1 MSAAPSMVRVFAGPV
16 AWAVHFI
23 AIYGVTAIACE
34 RAPASAPGFVP
45 LAIGLLTL
53 VAAGVA
59 IAAMR
64 LAPQR
69 SLVAW
74 VGTASAALALA
85 AILAQAAPALLVPA
99 CR

>member
-1 MSAAPSMVRVFAGPV
+1 MSAAPSMGRVFAGPV

-23 AIYGVTAIACE
+23 AIYAVTAIACE
-34 RAPASAPGFVP
+34 RAPASAGAVVP
-45 LAIGLLTL
+45 VAIGILTIA
-53 VAAGVA
+53 AAGVA

-64 LAPQR
+64 LPPQR
-69 SLVAW
+69 PLVAW
-74 VGTASAALALA
+74 LGTASAALALA